1 MSALFETCP
10 ICGKRKAI
18 MWPEFWVWRRGDTF
32 YCSEMCLETSY
43 VKDRNMIKWVY
54 QKRKEA
60 TKMGHTKITL
70 AQKKQA
76 VKIAIDGGDPLAYL
90 ENLGSKRPDGIWYTI
105 KEDLK
110 KVDPETY
117 AKIPDYRGKTR
128 KPAEKPATVKV
139 DGALRIETPE
149 AEKIEIVEAPEVQPM
164 TYDGMEVSALR
175 HPDLGEFYFDKKYN
189 SIDWRTPEGDE
200 ISLGPAWWKQLVTY
214 LPKIMKLLGVD
225 S

>member
-200 ISLGPAWWKQLVTY
+200 ISLGPAWWKQLISD
-214 LPKIMKLLGVD
+214 LPKIMKLLGVGP
-225 S
+225 